1 MKVDFTSKAMHLTEE
16 GVEVVFK
23 LLLLKLG
30 EPVVAAFVLNV
41 AHGYLREVDLRRS
54 KKKKKS
60 QCCSKSS
67 SARLCGVWSLM

>member
-1 MKVDFTSKAMHLTEE
+1 MHLTEE

-54 KKKKKS
+54 KKRRKVNVVRS
-60 QCCSKSS
+60 
-67 SARLCGVWSLM
+67 RHLLDFVVCGL